1 MNRDKVTVAQIEVC
15 ETAKKMYHSGL
26 VAGTWGNISARV
38 DDEYMVITPSGMD
51 YDRLCP
57 EDMVLVNMN
66 TLEYEGRLKPSVE
79 TPIHAAI
86 FKDRPEMNGIVH
98 THSPW
103 ATSWAQS
110 GRGIPCYGTT
120 HADYMYG
127 EIPCV
132 RNLTKEEIDEAY
144 EKNTGV
150 LIVDF
155 FKDKDYVAMPAVL
168 CKNHGPFTWGK
179 DGMEAVHNAVVLEE
193 VAKMAARTEMINP
206 KVQEAPQEL
215 KDKHYYRKHGANAYY
230 GQNN

>member
-1 MNRDKVTVAQIEVC
+1 MNRDKLTVAQIEVC

-98 THSPW
+98 THSNYALVM
-103 ATSWAQS
+103 ATA
-110 GRGIPCYGTT
+110 RKPIPPICDDQVQILGGDVRV
-120 HADYMYG
+120 ADYTMPGSQEMAKTVVEALKDRTGALIANHG
-127 EIPCV
+127 EITIG
-132 RNLTKEEIDEAY
+132 RNLSEALTGSQVLEKAAMVYINVQSIGGPVQISDEDIAFFH
-144 EKNTGV
+144 
-150 LIVDF
+150 DF
-155 FKDKDYVAMPAVL
+155 FLHK
-168 CKNHGPFTWGK
+168 
-179 DGMEAVHNAVVLEE
+179 
-193 VAKMAARTEMINP
+193 
-206 KVQEAPQEL
+206 
-215 KDKHYYRKHGANAYY
+215 Y
-230 GQNN
+230 GQK